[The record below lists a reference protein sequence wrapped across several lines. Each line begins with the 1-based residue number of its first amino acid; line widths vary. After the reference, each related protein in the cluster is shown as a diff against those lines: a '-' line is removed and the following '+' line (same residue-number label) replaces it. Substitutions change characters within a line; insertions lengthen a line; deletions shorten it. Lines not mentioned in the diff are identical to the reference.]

1 MIALL
6 EAKRAGLL
14 RPPHILPNVLAGL
27 VVGVIALPLAMAFAI
42 ASGAKPEQGLY
53 TAIIVGFVIAA
64 FGGSRVQV
72 SGPTGA
78 FIVIL
83 SGITAKHGIDGLQIA
98 TLMAGVFLLAMG
110 LARLGAIIKYIPE
123 PVIVGFTTGIAVIIW
138 VGQWK
143 DFFGLPVSFEGIFHF
158 HEKLLLLIDALPHAH
173 WATAGLAVLG
183 VVVTLNVN
191 KLLPQQFKAIPGP
204 LIAMLLVTLIQY
216 FAAFEGVATI
226 GSAFGGIPHSLPSFH
241 LPQLSF
247 TRFVELLGPA
257 LTIAMLGAIESL
269 LSAVIADGMTG
280 ERHDSN
286 QELIG
291 QGIGNIVVPFF
302 GGFAA
307 TGALARTAT
316 NVRNGGNSPLASFV
330 HAATLLVIVLVAAPL
345 AAYIPLCALSA
356 ILFVVAYNMS
366 ELPHFLD
373 LARHAPANDRWVLL
387 ITFALTVFADLVL
400 AVNVGVIL
408 AALLFMKRM
417 AGTVKVEGISAS
429 ELQNPQLQLPQGRL
443 PDGVTVYSIDGPF
456 FFGAAETFER
466 TLRSI
471 SSDVRVVILRMER
484 VPFVDATGINTLRD
498 MVRLFERRGVK
509 VLICGA
515 NELVRTKLN
524 NARLSQL
531 LGDKSQHADLPSA
544 IAAATLLAADGTR

>member
-1 MIALL
+1 
-6 EAKRAGLL
+6 
-14 RPPHILPNVLAGL
+14 
-27 VVGVIALPLAMAFAI
+27 
-42 ASGAKPEQGLY
+42 
-53 TAIIVGFVIAA
+53 
-64 FGGSRVQV
+64 
-72 SGPTGA
+72 
-78 FIVIL
+78 
-83 SGITAKHGIDGLQIA
+83 
-98 TLMAGVFLLAMG
+98 
-110 LARLGAIIKYIPE
+110 
-123 PVIVGFTTGIAVIIW
+123 
-138 VGQWK
+138 
-143 DFFGLPVSFEGIFHF
+143 
-158 HEKLLLLIDALPHAH
+158 
-173 WATAGLAVLG
+173 
-183 VVVTLNVN
+183 VVTLNVN
-191 KLLPQQFKAIPGP
+191 KLLPQKFKAIPGP

-216 FAAFEGVATI
+216 FAAFDGVATI
-226 GSAFGGIPHSLPSFH
+226 GSAFGGIPHSLPSFQ

-316 NVRNGGNSPLASFV
+316 NVRNGANSPLASFV
-330 HAATLLVIVLVAAPL
+330 HAATLLLIVLVAAPL

-366 ELPHFLD
+366 ELPHFFD
-373 LARHAPANDRWVLL
+373 LARHAPTNDRWVLL

-443 PDGVTVYSIDGPF
+443 PDAVTVYSIDGPF

-471 SSDVRVVILRMER
+471 SGDVRVVILRMER
-484 VPFVDATGINTLRD
+484 VPFIDATGINTLRD
-498 MVRLFERRGVK
+498 TVRLFERRGVK

-515 NELVRTKLN
+515 NELVRTKLA

-531 LGDKSQHADLPSA
+531 LGEDNHYPDLPSA